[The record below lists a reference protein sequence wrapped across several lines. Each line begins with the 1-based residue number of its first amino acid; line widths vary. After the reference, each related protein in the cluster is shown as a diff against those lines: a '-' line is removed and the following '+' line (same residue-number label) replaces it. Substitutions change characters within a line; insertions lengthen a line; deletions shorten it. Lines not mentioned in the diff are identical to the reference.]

1 MVADDHDLI
10 LMEIDMTASTASL
23 ADRFAL
29 LKGEIDALTKE
40 FDKVKAEI
48 KATGLETIV
57 GERAIVTVSLSERRT
72 FDAKA
77 AKALLTDEQVEA
89 CTKVSLIET
98 LRDKPLVVTT
108 LA

>member
-1 MVADDHDLI
+1 M
-10 LMEIDMTASTASL
+10 TASL

-29 LKGEIDALTKE
+29 LKAEIDALTKE
-40 FDKVKAEI
+40 FDAVKAEI

-72 FDAKA
+72 FDTKA
-77 AKALLTDEQVEA
+77 AKALLTEEQVEA
-89 CTKVSLIET
+89 CTKVLLIET
-98 LRDKPLVVTT
+98 LRDKPLVNVT

>member
-1 MVADDHDLI
+1 M
-10 LMEIDMTASTASL
+10 TASL

-29 LKGEIDALTKE
+29 LKAEIDALTKE

-57 GERAIVTVSLSERRT
+57 GERAMVTVSLSERRT

-77 AKALLTDEQVEA
+77 AKAFLTDEQIEA
-89 CTKVSLIET
+89 CTKTLLIET
-98 LRDKPLVVTT
+98 LRDKPLVKTV

>member
-1 MVADDHDLI
+1 
-10 LMEIDMTASTASL
+10 MEIDMTAYL
-23 ADRFAL
+23 ADRFTL
-29 LKGEIDALTKE
+29 LKAEIDALTKE

-57 GERAIVTVSLSERRT
+57 GDYATVTVCLSERRT
-72 FDAKA
+72 FDAKV
-77 AKALLTDEQVEA
+77 AKAFLTDEQIEA

-98 LRDKPLVVTT
+98 LRDKPLVRTV

>member
-1 MVADDHDLI
+1 
-10 LMEIDMTASTASL
+10 MTASYL

-29 LKGEIDALTKE
+29 LKAEIDALTKE

-57 GERAIVTVSLSERRT
+57 GDHAMVTVSLSERKT
-72 FDAKA
+72 FDAKT
-77 AKALLTDEQVEA
+77 AKAFLTDEQIEA
-89 CTKVSLIET
+89 CTKVLLIET
-98 LRDKPLVVTT
+98 LRDKPLVKTV

>member
-1 MVADDHDLI
+1 
-10 LMEIDMTASTASL
+10 MEIDMTASHL

-29 LKGEIDALTKE
+29 LKAEIDALTKE

-48 KATGLETIV
+48 KATGAETLV
-57 GERAIVTVSLSERRT
+57 GDYATVTVCLSERRT
-72 FDAKA
+72 FDAKV
-77 AKALLTDEQVEA
+77 AKTFLTDEQIEA

-98 LRDKPLVVTT
+98 LRDKPLVRTV

>member
-1 MVADDHDLI
+1 MVVDDHDLI
-10 LMEIDMTASTASL
+10 LMEIDMTASL

-29 LKGEIDALTKE
+29 LKAEIDALTKE
-40 FDKVKAEI
+40 FDAVKAEI

-77 AKALLTDEQVEA
+77 AKALLTDEQIEA

-98 LRDKPLVVTT
+98 LRDKPLVVTA

>member
-1 MVADDHDLI
+1 M
-10 LMEIDMTASTASL
+10 TASL

-29 LKGEIDALTKE
+29 LKAEIDALTKE

-57 GERAIVTVSLSERRT
+57 GERAIVTVSLSERKT
-72 FDAKA
+72 FDSKA
-77 AKALLTDEQVEA
+77 AKAFLTDEQIEA
-89 CTKVSLIET
+89 CTKVLLIET
-98 LRDKPLVVTT
+98 LRDKPLVKVT